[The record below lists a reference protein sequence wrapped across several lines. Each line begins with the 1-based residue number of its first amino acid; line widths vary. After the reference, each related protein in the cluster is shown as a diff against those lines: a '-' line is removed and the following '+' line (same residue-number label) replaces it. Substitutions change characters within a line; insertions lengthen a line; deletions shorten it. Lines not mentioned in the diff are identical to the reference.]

1 MDIQKALLVIFITL
15 VVVIIFNIGI
25 YSYAKKR
32 GPQINLFTRI
42 YNRAK
47 HPWKED
53 NEKMKELSDFVT
65 KYKEDRKPD
74 DNIIVSHGDE

>member
-53 NEKMKELSDFVT
+53 NEKMKELSEYVT
-65 KYKEDRKPD
+65 KLKKDRKPD
-74 DNIIVSHGDE
+74 DDILVNRSNK

>member
-1 MDIQKALLVIFITL
+1 MDFQKALLVILITL

-32 GPQINLFTRI
+32 GSQVNLFTRI

-53 NEKMKELSDFVT
+53 NEKMKELSEYVT
-65 KYKEDRKPD
+65 KFKDDRKPD
-74 DNIIVSHGDE
+74 DDSLVSRGDE